1 VLTGIALLKLFN
13 LFGGIWDIQWHVAVG
28 RDSLWI
34 PPHLLVIVAFVSG
47 VSLVTVMIVYETRL
61 VRSGVPLEETVH
73 LGPVYAPLGFL
84 GVFSGYAAALLSGGF
99 DELWHR
105 IFGVDVTLWSP
116 PHVAI
121 MLSTMVVD
129 YSLLIGLTASAR
141 RMGRKLTWKSPY
153 LWAFVLVGAY
163 AFEAVNFQMA
173 QAFIV
178 SYTVQTG
185 LAAILFPV
193 MVGSLFPMS
202 LLLILGLGRRFWL
215 ASVIFVIALGLQYV
229 GVELAAIG
237 FATLRPISMVEEFVR
252 LNPDSTIALARQFAA
267 GIGFNGLIGFE
278 QAWTMVLSAV
288 PLGLVS
294 LLQFW
299 PWAKRNLLVAAP
311 VYSLSLVITAAIWFR
326 RVPMLNRFHVVWYD
340 IVLGAAIAT
349 AVGLLFGRVGL
360 GLSRFGLKGADHDVE
375 SP

>member
-1 VLTGIALLKLFN
+1 
-13 LFGGIWDIQWHVAVG
+13 
-28 RDSLWI
+28 
-34 PPHLLVIVAFVSG
+34 
-47 VSLVTVMIVYETRL
+47 
-61 VRSGVPLEETVH
+61 
-73 LGPVYAPLGFL
+73 
-84 GVFSGYAAALLSGGF
+84 
-99 DELWHR
+99 
-105 IFGVDVTLWSP
+105 
-116 PHVAI
+116 
-121 MLSTMVVD
+121 
-129 YSLLIGLTASAR
+129 
-141 RMGRKLTWKSPY
+141 